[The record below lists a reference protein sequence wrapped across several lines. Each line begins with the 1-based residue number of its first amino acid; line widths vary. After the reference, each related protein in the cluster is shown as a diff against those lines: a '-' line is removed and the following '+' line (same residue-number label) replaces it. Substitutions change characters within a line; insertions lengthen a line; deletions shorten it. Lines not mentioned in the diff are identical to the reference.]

1 MREAMGERAMPAHD
15 PPDRCVRIA
24 DTARRQRNRLVRI
37 RNRLLLIDRPIDFR
51 VFHER
56 PIVAVYPQLGL
67 IYNRVMKSGN
77 STLTAFLNDL
87 SSGRSYQAIA
97 DMKESILRP
106 GDMSAAQVLRMRGYY
121 AFTFVRNPYSRMLS
135 SFLHKV
141 AAGENPEYRR
151 VPGFG
156 ERSPQAFERFLDWL
170 AEGHLGEDTHWRPQ
184 RDLLYQAPERF
195 DRVGRIECMAAD
207 MGRVLEETG
216 RDPKLAEVLASPHE
230 IEARAGNKLTSAS
243 SQMDAFYTPSSRAAV
258 RRLHAADFEAFG
270 YPE

>member
-1 MREAMGERAMPAHD
+1 
-15 PPDRCVRIA
+15 
-24 DTARRQRNRLVRI
+24 
-37 RNRLLLIDRPIDFR
+37 

-56 PIVAVYPQLGL
+56 PIVAVYPELGL

-77 STLTAFLNDL
+77 STLTAFLSDL
-87 SSGRSYQAIA
+87 ASGRSYDEIA
-97 DMKESILRP
+97 AMKEDILRP
-106 GDMSAAQVLRMRGYY
+106 GDMTAAQVLRMRGYY

-170 AEGHLGEDTHWRPQ
+170 GEGHLDEDTHWRPQ
-184 RDLLYQAPERF
+184 RGLLYQAPERF
-195 DRVGRIECMAAD
+195 DLVGKIERMAQD

-216 RDPKLAEVLASPHE
+216 RDPARAEILASPHE

-243 SQMDAFYTPSSRAAV
+243 SQVDAFYTPRSRAAV